1 MQLQIPWAGGKEG
14 AWLWVAARS
23 PGRRNVSV
31 AVSELVSHLL
41 ARLLSITHLDRI
53 LALPKVKLTCQS
65 KGNGMCLRQMPVL

>member
-1 MQLQIPWAGGKEG
+1 M
-14 AWLWVAARS
+14 
-23 PGRRNVSV
+23 SV